1 MIKRLF
7 VLLLIMGCSG
17 LGLHAQTVFPL
28 LDDISLV
35 SSSANEGVF
44 PPARLVLAVDMERDA
59 YYKLS
64 DRENTIKGGL
74 VKRGINTISIEADD
88 LFDKSGSHI
97 YFLELKAS
105 DLMLR
110 EEIEIDIQLNMEEKE
125 KKADNEIEV
134 REFKLSMF
142 IGDELVIS
150 STKITQKSVPI
161 KFNLPPWPDT
171 YKPHNPIER
180 TNSPFNSVSIFDALG
195 VAYDLIKK
203 MLSKKSEE
211 KPVSSLPRQKQM
223 TASFFRV
230 SSEGAT
236 QEVKA
241 VITLKIKESKIPL
254 K

>member
-1 MIKRLF
+1 MSKRLF
-7 VLLLIMGCSG
+7 VLLLMAGCSL
-17 LGLHAQTVFPL
+17 LGLQAQTIFPL

-35 SSSANEGVF
+35 GSSINEGVF

-74 VKRGINTISIEADD
+74 VKRGINAISIDADD

-110 EEIEIDIQLNMEEKE
+110 EEIEIDIQLSTEEKE
-125 KKADNEIEV
+125 KKADNEQEAC
-134 REFKLSMF
+134 EFKLSMF

-150 STKITQKSVPI
+150 STKITQKSVPL

-171 YKPHNPIER
+171 YKPDNPIDR
-180 TNSPFNSVSIFDALG
+180 INSPLNSVSILDALG

-211 KPVSSLPRQKQM
+211 KPASALPRQKQM
-223 TASFFRV
+223 TATFLRI

-241 VITLKIKESKIPL
+241 LISLKIKESKLPL
-254 K
+254 R